1 MAKEKQMIVIKKIT
15 VSGGGHHGGAW
26 KVAFADFMTAMMAF
40 FLCMWLL
47 SISPEARQSISDYF
61 STPSVIEYSFRNFGV
76 ELTLEKLFADLLN
89 EPLDGVAKLFEPM
102 DKSPNVF
109 EFGNDKIAMSYLS
122 DKLGEEA
129 KNVEINHNEISFV
142 IPDYLLF
149 KSGSTE
155 PSSEF
160 ISIMSRV
167 KQVVSGLDKAKI
179 RITSQLFLDGV
190 RGANPQLANDV
201 AAGRLD
207 LVQLKVKE
215 SLEHES
221 TKITGLIDIK
231 ERKDVS
237 SQKTPLTGFLRFE
250 ITRFVDGNSAN
261 VDSSKGEAVPS
272 KVKEEENRESEPPAN
287 ENGEGTTIRGKGDI
301 YEELNDSFRQEVRKK

>member
-61 STPSVIEYSFRNFGV
+61 STPSVIEYQFRNFGV

-89 EPLDGVAKLFEPM
+89 EPLDAVAKLFEPM

-109 EFGNDKIAMSYLS
+109 EFGNDKIAMSFIV
-122 DKLGEEA
+122 DKLGDEA
-129 KNVEINHNEISFV
+129 KNVEINQNEISFV
-142 IPDYLLF
+142 IPDFRLF
-149 KSGSTE
+149 KSGSSE
-155 PSSEF
+155 PSSDF
-160 ISIMSRV
+160 IPIMDRV
-167 KQVVSGLDKAKI
+167 LQVVSGLVKAKI

-190 RGANPQLANDV
+190 EGNRPERANEV
-201 AAGRLD
+201 ATARLD

-221 TKITGLIDIK
+221 TKVMGFIDVR
-231 ERKDVS
+231 ERS
-237 SQKTPLTGFLRFE
+237 SPPAAKTPLTGFLRFE
-250 ITRFVDGNSAN
+250 ITRFVDGKIDEETSAKP
-261 VDSSKGEAVPS
+261 D
-272 KVKEEENRESEPPAN
+272 KEEDAVD
-287 ENGEGTTIRGKGDI
+287 TTTNKNDL
-301 YEELNDSFRQEVRKK
+301 YDELSDSFRQEVRKKEQ

>member
-61 STPSVIEYSFRNFGV
+61 STPSVIEYNFRNFGV

-89 EPLDGVAKLFEPM
+89 EPLDAVAKLFEPM

-109 EFGNDKIAMSYLS
+109 EFGNDKIALS
-122 DKLGEEA
+122 FIIDKLGDEA
-129 KNVEINHNEISFV
+129 KNVEINQNEINFV
-142 IPDYLLF
+142 IPDFRLF

-155 PSSEF
+155 PSADF
-160 ISIMSRV
+160 ISIMNKV
-167 KQVVSGLDKAKI
+167 KQVVSGLIKAKI

-190 RGANPQLANDV
+190 AESNPELASEV
-201 AAGRLD
+201 ATARLD
-207 LVQLKVKE
+207 LIQLKVKE

-221 TKITGLIDIK
+221 TKIQGFIDVK
-231 ERKDVS
+231 ERSAPPAVKS
-237 SQKTPLTGFLRFE
+237 PLTGFIRFE
-250 ITRFVDGNSAN
+250 ITRFVDGKINEEVEKQS
-261 VDSSKGEAVPS
+261 E
-272 KVKEEENRESEPPAN
+272 KEETME
-287 ENGEGTTIRGKGDI
+287 TTKSKNDL
-301 YEELNDSFRQEVRKK
+301 YDELSDSFRQEVRKKEK